1 MKFNEWKSLKH
12 GDKIKN
18 KYNGDI
24 EKIYEAFDEKYIE
37 GEKSLFP
44 LSEFDCEDW
53 EKLND
58 ANVTK
63 KIYKTYF
70 VKEMN
75 AYRLYDPDYP
85 QQTIAYFD
93 ADELEK
99 TKKRVADE
107 LSGELVIEN

>member
-1 MKFNEWKSLKH
+1 M
-12 GDKIKN
+12 
-18 KYNGDI
+18 
-24 EKIYEAFDEKYIE
+24 
-37 GEKSLFP
+37 
-44 LSEFDCEDW
+44 
-53 EKLND
+53 
-58 ANVTK
+58 K
-63 KIYKTYF
+63 KIYKAYF

-93 ADELEK
+93 ADEMEK